1 MPYNFTEIEQRWQR
15 YWLQHGT
22 FRTDTHDRSRPKCYI
37 LDMFPY
43 PSGDGL
49 HIGHPEGYTA
59 TDIIARYKRH
69 CGFNVLHPMGW
80 DAFGLP
86 AEQYAMKTNVHP
98 RITTERNINNFRRQ
112 LQAIGFSYDWER
124 EVNTTDPAYYRWTQW
139 IFLTMYDSWFDY
151 RTNRGRPISDLIEEF
166 RRDGCAN
173 IDCARYCGDDAC
185 CFTAS
190 GWNAMTPL
198 EQQQVLANFR
208 LVYEAETPVNWCE
221 GLGSVLANE
230 EVDEWVEKGYTV
242 ERRPMRQWMMRITAY
257 ADRLLDGLEGLDWP
271 ASTLQM
277 QREWIGRSTG
287 AEITFTTED
296 SQPLKVFTTRADTLF
311 GVTFVTVAPEHPL
324 IASLT
329 TEAQRTTVEEYR
341 RQASLKSE
349 LDRQASDEKTGVFTG
364 SYALHPASGARVPI
378 WTGDYVLASYGTG
391 AVMGVPAHDERD
403 FTFAKKFALPIA
415 PVIAPPSD
423 HPSYQAVM
431 AGEACYTDPGTM
443 TNSAQFDGL
452 DSAAGKEAVTAHL
465 AAIGAARATIQYKQR
480 DWLFSRQRY
489 WGEPIPLVRYQNG
502 IIEPLPASQLPLRL
516 PEIEEFKPSGST
528 ESPLALAT
536 DWLTVEHPEH
546 GTGRRETNTMPQWGG
561 SCWYY
566 LRYIDPTNDSFAI
579 DPELEKYWMPVD
591 LYIGGGEH
599 AVLHLLYA
607 RFWHKVLFD
616 LGHTS
621 TDEPFQR
628 LIHQGLILGEDGQKM
643 SKSRGNVINPDVVI
657 AEAGADS
664 LRLFE
669 MFMGPL
675 EMVKPWSTKG
685 IEGVRRF
692 LNRSWRMVVGDEEVN
707 NLSVITD
714 REMTPE
720 EEWVLHGTIKKV
732 TEDIEGIRLNTAI
745 SALMVFVNEF
755 IGLEE
760 KPRQAME
767 AFVVLLSPLAPHIAE
782 EMWQKLGHE
791 GTVAYQPWPQ
801 YDEAKIATNE
811 VEIVLQVNSKIRGK
825 MMMPAGTEPNVLEE
839 SALSHNAVRELIEGK
854 TIRKIIAVK
863 DKLVNVIAG

>member
-1 MPYNFTEIEQRWQR
+1 MPYNFTEIEQRWQH

-139 IFLTMYDSWFDY
+139 IFLTMYNSWFDF
-151 RTNRGRPISDLIEEF
+151 RTNRGRPISDLIQEF
-166 RRDGCAN
+166 QRGGCAN
-173 IDCARYCGDDAC
+173 IDCARYCNDEAC

-190 GWNAMTPL
+190 GWNAMSQL

-271 ASTLQM
+271 TSTLQM

-296 SQPLKVFTTRADTLF
+296 GQPLNVFTTRADTLF
-311 GVTFVTVAPEHPL
+311 GVTFLTVAPEHPL
-324 IASLT
+324 VAQLT
-329 TEAQRTTVEEYR
+329 TEEQRAAVEEYR

-364 SYALHPASGARVPI
+364 SYAVHPASGARVPV

-403 FTFAKKFALPIA
+403 FVFAKKFSLPIV

-423 HPSYQAVM
+423 HPEHNEVM
-431 AGEACYTDPGTM
+431 AGNACYTDPGTM
-443 TNSAQFDGL
+443 TNSGQFNGL
-452 DSAAGKEAVTAHL
+452 DSAAGKDAVTAHL
-465 AAIGAARATIQYKQR
+465 ATLGAARATVQYKQR

-502 IIEPLPASQLPLRL
+502 VIEPLPFDELPLRL

-546 GTGRRETNTMPQWGG
+546 GVGRRETNTMPQWGG

-566 LRYIDPTNDSFAI
+566 LRYIDPTNPSFAI

-616 LGHTS
+616 LGHLS

-643 SKSRGNVINPDVVI
+643 SKSRGNVINPDIVI

-692 LNRSWRMVVGDEEVN
+692 LNRAWRMVVGDEEIG
-707 NLSVITD
+707 NLANITN
-714 REMTPE
+714 RAMTPDE
-720 EEWVLHGTIKKV
+720 ERVLHGTIKKV

-801 YDEAKIATNE
+801 FDEAKIATNE
-811 VEIVLQVNSKIRGK
+811 VEIVLQVNSKIKGK
-825 MMMPAGTEPNVLEE
+825 MMMPVGTEPTVLEE
-839 SALSHNAVRELIEGK
+839 TALAHNIVRELIEGK

>member
-1 MPYNFTEIEQRWQR
+1 MPYNFTEIEQRWQH
-15 YWLQHGT
+15 YWLQQGT
-22 FRTDTHDRSRPKCYI
+22 FRTDVQDHSRPKYYI

-139 IFLTMYDSWFDY
+139 IFLTLYDTWFDY
-151 RTNRGRPISDLIEEF
+151 RANRGRPIGTLIEEF
-166 RRDGCAN
+166 QRDGCAN

-185 CFTAS
+185 CFTAA

-198 EQQQVLANFR
+198 EQQSVLANFR
-208 LVYEAETPVNWCE
+208 MVYEAETPVNWCE

-287 AEITFTTED
+287 AEITFATE
-296 SQPLKVFTTRADTLF
+296 SGEPLKVFTTRADTLF
-311 GVTFVTVAPEHPL
+311 GVTFLTLAPEHPL
-324 IASLT
+324 VPSLT
-329 TEAQRTTVEEYR
+329 SDSQRDVVDAYR

-364 SYALHPASGARVPI
+364 SYAIHPASGARVPI
-378 WTGDYVLASYGTG
+378 WIGDYVLASYGTG

-403 FTFAKKFALPIA
+403 FVFASKFGLPVVA
-415 PVIAPPSD
+415 VIAPPSD
-423 HPSYQAVM
+423 HPNYAAVM
-431 AGEACYTDPGTM
+431 AGTACFTEPGTM
-443 TNSAQFDGL
+443 ANSGQFDGL
-452 DSAAGKEAVTAHL
+452 ESTAGKEAVTAHL
-465 AAIGAARATIQYKQR
+465 AQHGKARATVQYKQR

-502 IIEPLPASQLPLRL
+502 IIEPLPATELPLRL

-536 DWLTVEHPEH
+536 DWLTVEHPQH
-546 GTGRRETNTMPQWGG
+546 GIGRRETNTMPQWGG

-566 LRYIDPTNDSFAI
+566 LRYIDPTNGSFAV

-643 SKSRGNVINPDVVI
+643 SKSRGNVINPDTVI

-692 LNRSWRMVVGDEEVN
+692 LNRAWRMVVGDEEVN
-707 NLSVITD
+707 NLAVISD
-714 REMTPE
+714 RAMTPE
-720 EEWVLHGTIKKV
+720 EERTLHATIKKV

-767 AFVVLLSPLAPHIAE
+767 AFVVMLSPLAPHIAE

-791 GTVAYQPWPQ
+791 GTVAYHPWPL
-801 YDEAKIATNE
+801 YDESKIATNE
-811 VEIVLQVNSKIRGK
+811 VEIVLQVNSKIKGK
-825 MMMPAGTEPNVLEE
+825 MIVPAGTEPNTLEQ
-839 SALSHNAVRELIEGK
+839 SALTHDAVRELIEGK
-854 TIRKIIAVK
+854 TVRKIIAVK